1 MKVLANNLVPAINML
16 LYEEITSPTTEKYN
30 DNTAN
35 LPKPQVRYMGSYLG
49 THNLLSILVIYY
61 IVSCNL

>member
-1 MKVLANNLVPAINML
+1 ML
-16 LYEEITSPTTEKYN
+16 IYNEMTSQTTEKYN